1 MIDLL
6 IDLLLDCVELLK
18 SKGQEDG
25 TFLIRNSRKKKRFFV
40 LRNLENRGY
49 RAVGQG
55 ILYKN
60 YIGCADKNI
69 CKQIGHSAP
78 HTTGWFER
86 QARQMSLI
94 PSIEHCVH
102 FYLVGIPWFISLL
115 ESGRA
120 SCKQEFYRLTRP
132 ALQIFFVKCTTLEAN
147 QNKYLRGNVHQS
159 FCNSGSPSIHS
170 SMIWKKKGHH
180 FEIEKQGIYY
190 FIDEG
195 PYLLSLEHLV
205 QHYSR

>member
-86 QARQMSLI
+86 QAR
-94 PSIEHCVH
+94 
-102 FYLVGIPWFISLL
+102 
-115 ESGRA
+115 
-120 SCKQEFYRLTRP
+120 
-132 ALQIFFVKCTTLEAN
+132 
-147 QNKYLRGNVHQS
+147 
-159 FCNSGSPSIHS
+159 
-170 SMIWKKKGHH
+170 
-180 FEIEKQGIYY
+180 
-190 FIDEG
+190 
-195 PYLLSLEHLV
+195 
-205 QHYSR
+205 